1 MDFPLENFNILLH
14 VWRFFEEEINSIIN
28 EFFFFIYK
36 ICNVSLKLISFIFIY
51 ILIRSLMKKLD
62 QLRILF
68 YIKI

>member
-14 VWRFFEEEINSIIN
+14 IWRFFEEEINSIIN
-28 EFFFFIYK
+28 EFFFYK